1 MKRDHEKIT
10 ASLRIRISDLETAQE
25 KTFAQL
31 TAETKRKV
39 AELEEEMQKQRA
51 RLLEII
57 AEKDR
62 EIEVTKNSL
71 ATLYSQHY
79 SADPVDPPQ
88 QQIIKSPV
96 SRKGSK
102 KQFRQS
108 TESIKSALTYHSEV
122 QDDFENGSPPRPAGP
137 FSRSLSTHANESKN
151 IFYEQEISRKE
162 QEISELRHIIRL
174 SEHKIRE
181 IEQASLMKD
190 IQYLQIVETLKEEI
204 RVLESRITLQKSEVN
219 LEYLRNVF
227 VQLLNSTTST
237 SRKHILKA
245 IGAVLKL
252 TQTEMKKVD
261 SWNI

>member
-1 MKRDHEKIT
+1 MQMNLKISFMNKKFLEK
-10 ASLRIRISDLETAQE
+10 
-25 KTFAQL
+25 
-31 TAETKRKV
+31 
-39 AELEEEMQKQRA
+39 
-51 RLLEII
+51 
-57 AEKDR
+57 
-62 EIEVTKNSL
+62 N
-71 ATLYSQHY
+71 
-79 SADPVDPPQ
+79 
-88 QQIIKSPV
+88 
-96 SRKGSK
+96 K
-102 KQFRQS
+102 KLVNYG
-108 TESIKSALTYHSEV
+108 K
-122 QDDFENGSPPRPAGP
+122 
-137 FSRSLSTHANESKN
+137 
-151 IFYEQEISRKE
+151 
-162 QEISELRHIIRL
+162 HIIRL